1 MIEKIGNLAERL
13 ATNVS
18 QSRRG
23 FLAGVGQ
30 AALGVAGALGG
41 LLALPGA
48 AQAGA
53 RNGQCAIDR
62 SGRGYY
68 YTGVCVTPHCTYG
81 LSSACS
87 GFTHPSNRYLCG
99 VMVHR
104 QCSF

>member
-23 FLAGVGQ
+23 FLARVGQ

-48 AQAGA
+48 AQAASSKKGI
-53 RNGQCAIDR
+53 CC
-62 SGRGYY
+62 Y
-68 YTGVCVTPHCTYG
+68 YTCQTRCGRYSFVACGRCKSDGCGRDRRVGAIRVDCATYG
-81 LSSACS
+81 VTC
-87 GFTHPSNRYLCG
+87 
-99 VMVHR
+99 
-104 QCSF
+104 